1 VIFHQTSDRLQQLVV
16 RVHRVAA
23 KSVRVVIVV
32 AVEIVVEAVTVVEAE
47 IAEAVADVETHNIH
61 NRQH

>member
-1 VIFHQTSDRLQQLVV
+1 
-16 RVHRVAA
+16 VAA

-32 AVEIVVEAVTVVEAE
+32 AVEIVVEAVTVVAAE
-47 IAEAVADVETHNIH
+47 IAEAAADVETHNIH